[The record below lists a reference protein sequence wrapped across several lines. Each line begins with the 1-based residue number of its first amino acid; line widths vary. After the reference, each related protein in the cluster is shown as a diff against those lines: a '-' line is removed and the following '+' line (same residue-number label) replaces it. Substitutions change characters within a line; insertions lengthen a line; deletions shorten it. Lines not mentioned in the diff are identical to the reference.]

1 MEGSGAIPLKCMFY
15 PANGF
20 LGFMPPRLWTKPHS
34 RFRLFRHH
42 CLRTGACPRKSRDDR
57 RRLLWTCFRYGRIR
71 ICSSRQP
78 GGPDGHHFRLSCLLI
93 SAVDRITHGVPAEPR
108 CGSSSGSFRL
118 PQILSLSAGNRSSH
132 VIVVQ
137 AIAARP
143 GYLSFQ
149 EAGMIR

>member
-20 LGFMPPRLWTKPHS
+20 LGFMPPRLRTKPHS

-78 GGPDGHHFRLSCLLI
+78 GGPDEHHFRLTCLLI

-108 CGSSSGSFRL
+108 CGSSSL
-118 PQILSLSAGNRSSH
+118 PPPFGYPRFFCQALGIAPGWVHTNVLRDLVQSL
-132 VIVVQ
+132 
-137 AIAARP
+137 P
-143 GYLSFQ
+143 P
-149 EAGMIR
+149 